1 MECIAHAN
9 RTKQRNS
16 YLSKGL
22 ARSRISECN
31 KTISEAR
38 ENLQERMSRS
48 TSASN
53 VSSYSSLL
61 CLLDELTLKRCM
73 PLHVAFD
80 EYAAKLEKTN
90 KNHSARVQF
99 RDLLL
104 QKNGLPVVIISVHN
118 ESYVLLIE
126 RAIDNIDL
134 CRGIDFLLEESITE
148 TRDAGIQKQSLLL
161 LASLIPM
168 LRKLLSSSMDFA
180 IVYCILSLLL
190 SKTTIKMFMGV
201 NEVFA
206 GRMYDETVK
215 LAQEVEQKDQEATE
229 QAEKNLHDLISK
241 ISKEIEKDT
250 DKLERKR
257 KRCDPDV
264 LHDLEFE
271 LQNKC
276 QRLENLKSNTSRQTK
291 RFKRRIF
298 YSWKS
303 GLRRQLGKNKGSTKI
318 DRGAE
323 KAVYNVLYEQL
334 KAHERRWGDEGTG
347 YLEEGRIQGRE
358 LRQIANN
365 YLQAKGLPLI
375 RSRETVRSWGKPR
388 NKRSRQAM
396 QHRGEGLW
404 KTRRSE
410 KKLSDRHV
418 NIHYNRAHI
427 KNYTRLIFKNDSPY
441 RKFAV
446 RRAMDDKAYL
456 RCGTSEGFS
465 RPIHTPFQISSESL
479 QFKLPS
485 SDYPQDSG
493 YVSPGVIL
501 LVNNMKEVPYNGT
514 DKFVREDVTVTVT
527 CKPKKFY
534 PSSATNWF
542 NDLYSVR
549 YSFPEEHELELDTD
563 PVPDNQD
570 PSPDHQDPTPPGH
583 KDLTPDH
590 QYSSE
595 HHKISFN
602 REQLTC
608 LLVIRD
614 SLFQFEMMNLKND
627 YMQCVE
633 GGDHYEREMLRINVL
648 LDRIGIAL
656 PVLRDCTVQTFR
668 ISELNDVVLSLH
680 RLKGKSIR

>member
-1 MECIAHAN
+1 M
-9 RTKQRNS
+9 
-16 YLSKGL
+16 
-22 ARSRISECN
+22 
-31 KTISEAR
+31 
-38 ENLQERMSRS
+38 
-48 TSASN
+48 
-53 VSSYSSLL
+53 
-61 CLLDELTLKRCM
+61 
-73 PLHVAFD
+73 
-80 EYAAKLEKTN
+80 
-90 KNHSARVQF
+90 
-99 RDLLL
+99 
-104 QKNGLPVVIISVHN
+104 
-118 ESYVLLIE
+118 
-126 RAIDNIDL
+126 
-134 CRGIDFLLEESITE
+134 
-148 TRDAGIQKQSLLL
+148 
-161 LASLIPM
+161 
-168 LRKLLSSSMDFA
+168 
-180 IVYCILSLLL
+180 
-190 SKTTIKMFMGV
+190 
-201 NEVFA
+201 
-206 GRMYDETVK
+206 
-215 LAQEVEQKDQEATE
+215 
-229 QAEKNLHDLISK
+229 
-241 ISKEIEKDT
+241 
-250 DKLERKR
+250 
-257 KRCDPDV
+257 
-264 LHDLEFE
+264 
-271 LQNKC
+271 
-276 QRLENLKSNTSRQTK
+276 
-291 RFKRRIF
+291 
-298 YSWKS
+298 
-303 GLRRQLGKNKGSTKI
+303 RRQLGKNKGSTKI

-583 KDLTPDH
+583 KDPTPDH